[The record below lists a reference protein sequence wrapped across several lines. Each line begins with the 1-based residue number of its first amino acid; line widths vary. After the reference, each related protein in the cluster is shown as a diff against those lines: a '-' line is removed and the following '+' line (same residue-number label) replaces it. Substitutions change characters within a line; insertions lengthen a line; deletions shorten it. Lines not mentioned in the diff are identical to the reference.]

1 MRIND
6 LNALDAVVKKYF
18 IGKKMV
24 LIKSFDNLT
33 VGKVYDCAYFGL
45 VLTFSNTKIFSVVND
60 NNHMV
65 EVPETHFI
73 SIEENREDK
82 INNILNK

>member
-1 MRIND
+1 MKKALIKKND
-6 LNALDAVVKKYF
+6 LNEYYSL
-18 IGKKMV
+18 KKMV
-24 LIKSFDNLT
+24 LKKSFKNLT
-33 VGKVYDCAYFGL
+33 VGKVYDCSFFGIML
-45 VLTFSNTKIFSVVND
+45 KSPSTIKVFSVVND

-82 INNILNK
+82 INNILNE